1 MNVRAGRVVLLLVVV
16 LHLVADTALSPF
28 YPQLFKALFGIT
40 DPAATGAYVWACRVA
55 AVVALPLWGLAAR
68 RWPLHRLVLAG
79 LLLSAVIDAVLGFAP
94 TYAAFLALSVALV
107 ATTMSMA
114 LAYPAFMALSDAES
128 RPQQVMVFTGVSYA
142 AVVVSTLA
150 GAAVMALPDIRW
162 GISSFALLD
171 VALAYACHRILT
183 RPVPVAA
190 SAAPRTEDIM
200 DRFALVKAVAG
211 VGIIVFVAEVGRSI
225 VRPFFTAYVESGG
238 EATFAAA
245 LLFLL
250 PSLVA
255 LLVLPAAGVVQRRLG
270 SALLPAAFV
279 AGAVGLTVQA
289 VAPRLS
295 LLMVGAVLF
304 GAALGLGQIA
314 LDLRMFGALGTR
326 GPAFTAVETVRTVAL
341 MVSPLAAT
349 AAVGPSL
356 AGPLILGAALFAAL
370 GIALALPRR
379 RQPARPT
386 VPTQSVVTP
395 IEEGKSVVG
404 IG

>member
-1 MNVRAGRVVLLLVVV
+1 VNVRAGRVVLLLVVV

-40 DPAATGAYVWACRVA
+40 DPAATGGYVWACRVA

-68 RWPLHRLVLAG
+68 RWPLHRLVVAG
-79 LLLSAVIDAVLGFAP
+79 LLLSAAIDAVLGFAP
-94 TYAAFLALSVALV
+94 TYATFLALSVALV

-128 RPQQVMVFTGVSYA
+128 RPQQVMMFTGVSYA

-171 VALAYACHRILT
+171 LALAYACHRVLA
-183 RPVPVAA
+183 RPVPVAE
-190 SAAPRTEDIM
+190 SSVPRTEDTI

-211 VGIIVFVAEVGRSI
+211 VGGIVFVAELGRSV
-225 VRPFFTAYVESGG
+225 VRPFYTAYAESGG
-238 EATFAAA
+238 EATFGAA

-255 LLVLPAAGVVQRRLG
+255 LLVLPAAGLVQRRIG
-270 SALLPAAFV
+270 ETLLPATF
-279 AGAVGLTVQA
+279 AVGALGLAVQA
-289 VAPRLS
+289 VAPRLP
-295 LLMVGAVLF
+295 LLLIGAVLF

-314 LDLRMFGALGTR
+314 LDLRMFGAVGTR
-326 GPAFTAVETVRTVAL
+326 GPAFTTIETVRTVAL

-356 AGPLILGAALFAAL
+356 AGPLILGAVLLAAL
-370 GIALALPRR
+370 GIALALPHR

-386 VPTQSVVTP
+386 IPSVTP
-395 IEEGKSVVG
+395 VEEGKSVVG